1 MEKKIVGN
9 DLLKVYKKTGAK
21 KKIITI
27 LAWGDPIDVGAG
39 NEEEIA
45 VQVSARIKNNGEFVN
60 TMVDGFINAKAKL
73 LDPNANDVVKYSICD
88 VQQGDASV
96 LETPKGK
103 RIFFDGGK
111 NQMFARYLAVRYN
124 KQNSA
129 SSRLAVDA
137 IVVTH
142 GDKDHLG
149 GLIEIAKS
157 EKNTSSTKRIFIQP
171 KAVLHNGLIK
181 GTSNKPLLAFGTTTV
196 NAADGESYVTDLG
209 DDITQ
214 VPAAQMNTNFSK
226 WQEVLSEWKKN
237 GPVKI
242 QRLSDKIHANAF
254 DFLQNEG
261 IWIKIL
267 GPIEDTVN
275 AQPALRLFK
284 NPLKELPEAQ
294 GEAIGTNLKLSNSY
308 SVSHTINGHSLVLL
322 IEYGNVRLLLTGD
335 INKQAQIRMLAQAA
349 TDNFPTRVDILKVPH
364 HGSADFSTAFLNQ
377 AQPVISVV
385 SSGDE
390 NEMTEYIHPRATL
403 VGALGKYSRIPQPIV
418 FCTELSAFYKY
429 MGNARQVKADGTAK
443 GGKFYAHQRTAYGI
457 IHFCFNRERIVVF
470 THSGKRDLKEA
481 YAVKIMADGRAVP
494 DDISII

>member
-1 MEKKIVGN
+1 MAIKIVGN
-9 DLLKVYKKTGAK
+9 DLLKVYEKSGTK

-27 LAWGDPIDVGAG
+27 LAWGDPIDVGTK

-45 VQVSARIKNNGEFVN
+45 VQVSARIKSDGEYVN

-73 LDPNANDVVKYSICD
+73 LDQNANDVVKYSICD
-88 VQQGDASV
+88 MQQGDASV

-103 RIFFDGGK
+103 RVFFDGGE
-111 NQMFARYLAVRYN
+111 NQMFARYLAVRYS

-129 SSRLAVDA
+129 TSRLPVDA

-149 GLIEIAKS
+149 GLIEIAKA
-157 EKNTSSTKRIFIQP
+157 EKNTSSTKKIYIQP

-181 GTSNKPLLAFGTTTV
+181 GTSSKPLLAFGATTA
-196 NAADGESYVTDLG
+196 NAADGESYVTDLV
-209 DDITQ
+209 DDLTQ
-214 VPAAQMNTNFSK
+214 VPAVLMNRNFAK
-226 WQEVLSEWKKN
+226 WQEVLAAWKKS

-242 QRLSDKIHANAF
+242 QRLSDKSHASAF

-261 IWIKIL
+261 IKVKIL

-275 AQPALRLFK
+275 ARPALRLFK

-294 GEAIGTNLKLSNSY
+294 GEAIGSNLKLANSY

-335 INKQAQIRMLAQAA
+335 INKQAQVRMLAKAA

-364 HGSADFSTAFLNQ
+364 HGSADFSTAFLQ
-377 AQPVISVV
+377 A
-385 SSGDE
+385 
-390 NEMTEYIHPRATL
+390 
-403 VGALGKYSRIPQPIV
+403 GAAG
-418 FCTELSAFYKY
+418 
-429 MGNARQVKADGTAK
+429 
-443 GGKFYAHQRTAYGI
+443 
-457 IHFCFNRERIVVF
+457 HFRGLFGRRKRNERIYPSPRHPGRRPGQVQP
-470 THSGKRDLKEA
+470 HSPAHRVLH
-481 YAVKIMADGRAVP
+481 
-494 DDISII
+494 